1 MSMGHCQGKQ
11 GCSETYTAG
20 LFIFA
25 GEIRAAEDLAHL
37 PGETGGRT
45 ADFCDPQVTG

>member
-11 GCSETYTAG
+11 GCSKTYTAG

-25 GEIRAAEDLAHL
+25 NEIHAVEDLSHL
-37 PGETGGRT
+37 PGETNRFT

>member
-11 GCSETYTAG
+11 GCSETYTPG

-25 GEIRAAEDLAHL
+25 SEIHALGDLSHL
-37 PGETGGRT
+37 PAKTGGLT